1 MFLILLDHVLTKSP
15 HAMMNLKL
23 QNKMKWIKACEVNNE
38 WSWSPS
44 ITYIH
49 LILEISLEGRIG
61 VILVLY

>member
-1 MFLILLDHVLTKSP
+1 MFLILLDHILTKKP

-23 QNKMKWIKACEVNNE
+23 QNKMKWIKACKVNNE

-44 ITYIH
+44 IH
-49 LILEISLEGRIG
+49 LILEISLEGRKG

>member
-1 MFLILLDHVLTKSP
+1 
-15 HAMMNLKL
+15 MMNLKL
-23 QNKMKWIKACEVNNE
+23 QNKMKWIKACKVNNE

>member
-1 MFLILLDHVLTKSP
+1 MFLMLLNHVLTKSP
-15 HAMMNLKL
+15 LAMMSLKL
-23 QNKMKWIKACEVNNE
+23 QNKMKWIKACKVNNE

-49 LILEISLEGRIG
+49 LILEISQEGRKG